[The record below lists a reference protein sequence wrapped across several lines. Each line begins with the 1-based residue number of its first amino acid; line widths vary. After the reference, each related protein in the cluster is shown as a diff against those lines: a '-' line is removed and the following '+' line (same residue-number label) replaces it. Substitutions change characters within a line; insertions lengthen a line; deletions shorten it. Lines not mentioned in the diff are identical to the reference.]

1 MNSIVQQLAI
11 ERLRVADQSSNR
23 TSAFARSANDGAAV
37 RLTDNSPAL
46 SNVGQPAIDDAEPI
60 VQLEAVWKIYGDND
74 IAVRDLSLIVRPG
87 EFVSLLG
94 PSGCGKTTTLRMLAG
109 FIAPTHGVIRIAG
122 HDVSAV
128 APKDRNV
135 GIVFQNYALFPHL
148 TVEENVAFGLRVRHR
163 PKGEIAEK
171 VGKYLQLV
179 RLAGYE
185 RRKPSQLSGGQQQRV
200 ALARALITD
209 PQLILLDE
217 PLGALDRKLREEM
230 QIELQQLLRSVG
242 ITAIFVTH
250 DQDEALTMS
259 DRVAVMN
266 HGVLEQLAA
275 PKELYERPRTSFV
288 AGFVGTSTTLTG
300 KLQVEAGG
308 KVTLHT
314 NGGRLEVSP
323 DSVWRPGEVFVAI
336 RPEKISL
343 KQSVSDEPNQLSGRL
358 EALKYTGGSTEYRV
372 RLDTGDLVIGRILN
386 VEAGCIHSL
395 GDSVYVCLP
404 PQHLH
409 VLEDGVD
416 GQASGHVT

>member
-1 MNSIVQQLAI
+1 MV
-11 ERLRVADQSSNR
+11 DQRGNR
-23 TSAFARSANDGAAV
+23 ASAYAHSANPGGGV

-46 SNVGQPAIDDAEPI
+46 CDTRQPAIGNVVPI
-60 VQLEAVWKIYGDND
+60 VQLEAVWKIYGDNG
-74 IAVRDLSLIVRPG
+74 IAVRDFSLIVKPG
-87 EFVSLLG
+87 EFLSLLG

-148 TVEENVAFGLRVRHR
+148 TVEENVAFGLRIRHR
-163 PKGEIAEK
+163 PKGEIAER
-171 VGKYLQLV
+171 VSKYLQMV

-185 RRKPSQLSGGQQQRV
+185 TRKPAQLSGGQQQRV
-200 ALARALITD
+200 ALARALITE

-230 QIELQQLLRSVG
+230 QIELQQLLRRVG

-266 HGVLEQLAA
+266 NGVLEQLAT
-275 PKELYERPRTSFV
+275 PQDLYERPRTSFV
-288 AGFVGTSTTLTG
+288 AGFVGTSTTLAG
-300 KLQVEAGG
+300 NLQRETGG

-314 NGGRLEVSP
+314 NGRRLAVAP
-323 DSVWRPGEVFVAI
+323 DTVWRPGQVFVAI

-343 KQSVSDEPNQLSGRL
+343 KQTVTDEPNQLSGRI
-358 EALKYTGGSTEYRV
+358 EVLKYVGGSTEYRV
-372 RLDTGDLVIGRILN
+372 RLDAGELVIGRILN
-386 VEAGCIHSL
+386 VEAECIHSV
-395 GDSVYVCLP
+395 GDSVCVGLP

-416 GQASGHVT
+416 AKPTGPVV